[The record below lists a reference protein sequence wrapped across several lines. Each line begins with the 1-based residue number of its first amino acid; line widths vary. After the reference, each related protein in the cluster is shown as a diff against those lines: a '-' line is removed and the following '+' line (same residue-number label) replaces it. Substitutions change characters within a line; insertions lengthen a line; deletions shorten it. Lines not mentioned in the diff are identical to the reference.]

1 METNKQNTAL
11 LVVIA
16 VATLLVAVVGATFA
30 YFTAQNNNAAA
41 STVTVKAGIMTI
53 KYADGSDAV
62 NLKTTNPVQP
72 GDATLVE
79 KIFTLEGK
87 NTTTGNGG
95 TGLDMPYTIDLEF
108 VNSFTNDT
116 TKGGIEYTFERT
128 DSSSETLVTVIVDTA
143 SGMLDNTFTQ
153 AGDEPTDEELTV
165 VANKDYLR
173 LAHGVFKPDASAS
186 TTISF
191 KLKLYFKD
199 TGANQDD
206 NKNKVFRGRIIAN
219 KDGAASNKATTA
231 A

>member
-72 GDATLVE
+72 GAATLVE
-79 KIFTLEGK
+79 KIFSLEGK

-95 TGLDMPYTIDLEF
+95 IGLDMPYTIDLEYA
-108 VNSFTNDT
+108 NSFTKDE

-128 DSSSETLVTVIVDTA
+128 DNSSQSLVTVEVDTA
-143 SGMLDNTFTQ
+143 AGMLNNTFKQ
-153 AGDEPTDEELTV
+153 AGDEPTTEELT
-165 VANKDYLR
+165 NDKDYVR
-173 LAHGVFKPDASAS
+173 LAHGVFKPDAAAS
-186 TTISF
+186 TTITF
-191 KLKLYFKD
+191 KLKLFFKD

-206 NKNKVFRGRIIAN
+206 NKNKVFTGRIIAN
-219 KDGAASNKATTA
+219 KDGAASNKASTA